1 MIFAVIKNNNR
12 ILRSHRRYFKIRFI
26 MEKYFF
32 LIHLLLEEVI
42 QYFMKIQESPLILIQ
57 KLNYFHTVDF

>member
-26 MEKYFF
+26 MEKYLF

>member
-26 MEKYFF
+26 MEKCLF